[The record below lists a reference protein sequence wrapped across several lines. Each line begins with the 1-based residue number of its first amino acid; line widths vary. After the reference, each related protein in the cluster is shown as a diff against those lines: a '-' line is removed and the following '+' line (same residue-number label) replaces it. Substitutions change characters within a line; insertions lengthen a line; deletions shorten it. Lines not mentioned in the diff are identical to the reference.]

1 MHVAAHLPGNL
12 PGAEFRRVALAVAGL
27 GLHSVWVG
35 DHVVVPASIAEP
47 SGYPYAIGEPP
58 PADGLFPQTS
68 FLEAVCTAAFLAAL
82 GTGPRVGLGPLF
94 LPPRD
99 PALLVAQL
107 ATVERLLGTPLI
119 TAVDLGWLR
128 GEFAALGVDFEHRE
142 RRFGE
147 AVRLLRENLATELWV
162 TGNDEASLDRCARMG
177 DGWHALGLPPPEFRA
192 RNERLTRRLA
202 DLGRDP
208 AAVPRT
214 VACRLRLSRPEHEE
228 STMRQL
234 RAYAAAGCDLVV
246 VLAAV
251 GSDVDAGLGRLR
263 RVARLAAL
271 VRARCGEPARSQPV
285 GSR

>member
-1 MHVAAHLPGNL
+1 MQVAAHLPGDL
-12 PGAEFRRVALAVAGL
+12 PGGELRRVARAAAGL

-47 SGYPYAIGEPP
+47 SGYPYAVGEPP
-58 PADGLFPQTS
+58 PADGLFPQKS
-68 FLEAVCTAAFLAAL
+68 FLEAVCTAAHLAAL
-82 GTGPRVGLGPLF
+82 GTGARVGLGPLF
-94 LPPRD
+94 LPLRD
-99 PALLVAQL
+99 PAQLVAQL
-107 ATVERLLGTPLI
+107 ATVERLLEAPVI
-119 TAVDLGWLR
+119 TAVDVGWLR

-142 RRFGE
+142 RRFAE
-147 AVRLLRENLATELWV
+147 AVRLLHENLATELWV
-162 TGNDEASLDRCARMG
+162 TGNDEASLDRCARLG
-177 DGWHALGLPPPEFRA
+177 DGWHALGLPPAQFRD
-192 RNERLTRRLA
+192 RNERLTRRLT

-234 RAYAAAGCDLVV
+234 SAYAAAGCDLVV

-251 GSDVDAGLGRLR
+251 RSDVEAGLARLH
-263 RVARLAAL
+263 RLAAL
-271 VRARCGEPARSQPV
+271 ARARCERPARSRPV